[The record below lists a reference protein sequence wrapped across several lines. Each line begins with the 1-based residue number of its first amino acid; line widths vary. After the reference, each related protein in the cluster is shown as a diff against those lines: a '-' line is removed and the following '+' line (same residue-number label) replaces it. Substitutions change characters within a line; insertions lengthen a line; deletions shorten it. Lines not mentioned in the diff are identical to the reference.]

1 MSPDQI
7 FGLTGAPA
15 ILGWMILIV
24 GPRRFATLNAVPKLA
39 IPLALSAL
47 YAVLVLRHFAEAG
60 GDFGSLAGVRQLFS
74 SDWVLLAGWV
84 HYLAFDLAI
93 GAYLAARMDRA
104 AIGRLVQAPIL
115 ATTFLFGPI
124 GFVLAV
130 VTEGALAARMF
141 TASGKTLRQEM

>member
-15 ILGWMILIV
+15 ILGWAILIL
-24 GPRRFATLNAVPKLA
+24 GPRRFASLNAVPQLV
-39 IPLALSAL
+39 IPLGLSAL
-47 YAVLVLRHFAEAG
+47 YGALVLRHFAEAG

-74 SDWVLLAGWV
+74 SDWVLLAGWI

-124 GFVLAV
+124 GFALAV
-130 VTEGALAARMF
+130 VTESALAAA
-141 TASGKTLRQEM
+141 TSAAPDKILQPET